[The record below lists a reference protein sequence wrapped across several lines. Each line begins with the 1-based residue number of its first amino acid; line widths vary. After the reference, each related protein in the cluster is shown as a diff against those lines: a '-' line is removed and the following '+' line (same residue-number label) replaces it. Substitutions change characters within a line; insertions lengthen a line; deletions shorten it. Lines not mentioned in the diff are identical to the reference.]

1 MYQHNALLL
10 IGMLKYNFIHKMMY
24 ILSCVAYL
32 HMNCDNAI
40 ALKTIF
46 SLYIIEILWK
56 EKS

>member
-10 IGMLKYNFIHKMMY
+10 IGMLKYNFIPKMMY
-24 ILSCVAYL
+24 ILSRVAYL
-32 HMNCDNAI
+32 CMNCDNAI